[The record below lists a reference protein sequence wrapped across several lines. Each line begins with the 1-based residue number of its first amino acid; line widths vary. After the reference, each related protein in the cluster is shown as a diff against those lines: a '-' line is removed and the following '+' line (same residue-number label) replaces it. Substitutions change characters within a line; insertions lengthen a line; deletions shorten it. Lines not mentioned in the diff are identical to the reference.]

1 MIKYRLVCKECD
13 LFFDSW
19 FASSQEYEK
28 LKNKKFLSCH
38 NCNSKQV
45 EKSLMSPK
53 LINKNSSKNIS
64 EDLKLKK
71 INKKIKEYQKFIKDN
86 FDYVGENFSY
96 EARSI
101 HYNQKKK
108 KKRGIYG
115 SASFDE
121 IKELRD
127 EGIETEVIPWLEDK
141 NN

>member
-45 EKSLMSPK
+45 EKSLMAPK

-64 EDLKLKK
+64 EDLKFKRLTKKLKNTKNLLK
-71 INKKIKEYQKFIKDN
+71 IILTMWEKIFHMRQGLFIT
-86 FDYVGENFSY
+86 
-96 EARSI
+96 I
-101 HYNQKKK
+101 KKK

>member
-45 EKSLMSPK
+45 EKSLMAPK

-64 EDLKLKK
+64 EDLKFKK

-86 FDYVGENFSY
+86 FDYVGENFHM
-96 EARSI
+96 RQGLFI
-101 HYNQKKK
+101 TIK
-108 KKRGIYG
+108 KKRKREEFMDLHLLMK
-115 SASFDE
+115 SKNLE
-121 IKELRD
+121 TKELR
-127 EGIETEVIPWLEDK
+127 LK
-141 NN
+141 